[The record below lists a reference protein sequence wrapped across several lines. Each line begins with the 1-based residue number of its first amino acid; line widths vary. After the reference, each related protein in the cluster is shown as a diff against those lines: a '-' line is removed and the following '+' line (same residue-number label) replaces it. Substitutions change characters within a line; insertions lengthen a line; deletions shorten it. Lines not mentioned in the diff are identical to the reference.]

1 MQLFWTTA
9 EVLDL
14 ALIRLLDRAD
24 RLLKRPAFAERV
36 DRATGR
42 TPEPTAAPK
51 SRSNL
56 PPTTRAVEGSAF
68 DGCSPHRPSVD
79 RVSLDARAVV

>member
-42 TPEPTAAPK
+42 TPEPTVAPK
-51 SRSNL
+51 F
-56 PPTTRAVEGSAF
+56 EK
-68 DGCSPHRPSVD
+68 
-79 RVSLDARAVV
+79 